1 MKIVIW
7 IVQILVA
14 LLFLFTGGMKLL
26 TPYAEM
32 IADPNMAWAGD
43 FSSTQIKIIG
53 ALEVLGALGLILPMI
68 LKKYMV
74 LVPVAAIGLALTMVG
89 AMVTHLVRGETEPA
103 VVNIII
109 LVLAALTAW
118 WRRGYFKS

>member
-32 IADPNMAWAGD
+32 ITDPNMAWVGD

-53 ALEVLGALGLILPMI
+53 ALEVLGALGLLLPMI
-68 LKKYMV
+68 LKKYLM
-74 LVPVAAIGLALTMVG
+74 LVPAAAIGLALTMVG
-89 AMVTHLVRGETEPA
+89 AMVTHLVRGETELA
-103 VVNIII
+103 VVNIVIFI
-109 LVLAALTAW
+109 LAALTAW